1 MTTHLYSASLLSAAF
16 PLREGALDVHPAT
29 MWPDPLV
36 PANGA
41 FSPRALPT
49 FLPFGHA
56 MATHG
61 LRARGL
67 FCCDGTGL
75 PWNYWNFLRSHFARA
90 LTRESLSDHDI
101 YVGDFRRLA
110 EVESV
115 EESSRGVLIQ
125 SMSFS

>member
-75 PWNYWNFLRSHFARA
+75 ALELLELSAEPLRR
-90 LTRESLSDHDI
+90 
-101 YVGDFRRLA
+101 
-110 EVESV
+110 
-115 EESSRGVLIQ
+115 
-125 SMSFS
+125 SFDQRIIVRS